1 MRAVM
6 SLSGGMDSTGLL
18 IRLISEGYKVS
29 CISFDYG
36 QKHKVEIEKAAQN
49 ITYLRENNISVEHKV
64 IDLTFEGGAV
74 DNSLGLNSVISHVNL
89 FKPS

>member
-64 IDLTFEGGAV
+64 IDLTSTIGKRLQQICLQNYTE
-74 DNSLGLNSVISHVNL
+74 
-89 FKPS
+89 